1 MVYPSNGFVLIWNI
15 DGNMNEFLLLKVD
28 GGVLFFFRQ
37 RHDAMMHGYESCRN
51 PMLTIIHLTN

>member
-28 GGVLFFFRQ
+28 GGVLFFS
-37 RHDAMMHGYESCRN
+37 DNAMM
-51 PMLTIIHLTN
+51 L